1 MKSVHSFLKSFVY
14 AGRGLAIVLRTE
26 RNARIDAVVAV
37 AVVVAAAV
45 LRIERWEWCA
55 VIGSIALV
63 TAAETM
69 NTSIERL
76 LDRLHPEPDPGVGAA
91 KDLAAG
97 AVLLA
102 ALGAAAI
109 GVVVFGPRLLA
120 AVGAA
125 G

>member
-1 MKSVHSFLKSFVY
+1 MQAAHSFLKSFVY
-14 AGRGLAIVLRTE
+14 AGRGLAIVIRTE
-26 RNARIDAVVAV
+26 RNARIDAVIAIG
-37 AVVVAAAV
+37 VVIAGTM

-55 VIGSIALV
+55 VIGAIGLV

-76 LDRLHPEPDPGVGAA
+76 LDRLHPDQDPAVGAA

-102 ALGAAAI
+102 AMGAAAI
-109 GVVVFGPRLLA
+109 GAVVFGPRLLA
-120 AVGAA
+120 AV
-125 G
+125 

>member
-1 MKSVHSFLKSFVY
+1 MRQTHSVLRSFVY
-14 AGRGLAIVLRTE
+14 AGRGLAIVVGSE
-26 RNARIDAVVAV
+26 RNARIHVVLAIT
-37 AVVVAAAV
+37 VVIVGAA
-45 LRIERWEWCA
+45 LGIERWEWCA
-55 VIGSIALV
+55 VIGAIALV
-63 TAAETM
+63 TVAETL

-76 LDRLHPEPDPGVGAA
+76 LDRLSPEQDLEIGAA

-109 GVVVFGPRLLA
+109 GAVVFGPRLLA
-120 AVGAA
+120 AA

>member
-1 MKSVHSFLKSFVY
+1 MRQTHSVLRSFVY
-14 AGRGLAIVLRTE
+14 AGRGLAIVVGSE
-26 RNARIDAVVAV
+26 RNARIHVVLAII
-37 AVVVAAAV
+37 VVIVGAV
-45 LRIERWEWCA
+45 LGIERWEWCA
-55 VIGSIALV
+55 VIGAIALV
-63 TAAETM
+63 TVAETL

-76 LDRLHPEPDPGVGAA
+76 LDRLSPEQDPEIGAA

-109 GVVVFGPRLLA
+109 GAVVFGPRLLA
-120 AVGAA
+120 AA

>member
-1 MKSVHSFLKSFVY
+1 MPAVHSFLKSFVY

-26 RNARIDAVVAV
+26 RNARIDAVIAIG
-37 AVVVAAAV
+37 VVVAGGV

-55 VIGSIALV
+55 VIGAIGLV
-63 TAAETM
+63 TAAETA

-76 LDRLHPEPDPGVGAA
+76 LDRLHPDQDPEVGAV

-102 ALGAAAI
+102 AMGAAAI

-120 AVGAA
+120 AVSGA